1 MNFSIARCGALA
13 CVSVALWIAGCSTNV
28 PAPVADRGA
37 RPVQSANPWPASGSD
52 PRIEVRPDPRPDPRQ
67 AQGAPAVI
75 DRAAPP
81 AMISGAPIGA
91 ASAATPLPP
100 VGAAQSGNT
109 AGSQFHVVQRGE
121 NLYRIALT
129 NGVDLNA
136 LAEWNGITPV
146 TPIRE
151 GQVLRLRP
159 AAPVAGMTPGSAAPS
174 VIGAGPTGNLPPGS
188 VISVTPAPMNPSGA
202 EPAMRREPRAVRVPY
217 SDGSLAAM
225 QREQGAPG
233 SISPTAPASAPGVVS
248 GAPFDPS
255 RSAPPAAVGSS
266 APVASASTPAA
277 SSAAVESDIRP
288 GNSVEREGVTWTWP
302 TTGRVSSKFND
313 KAAMKGI
320 DIAAN
325 TGSPVV
331 AAAAGK
337 VIYVGKEP
345 RGYGQMIVV
354 SHAKETVSVYF
365 HTDKV
370 QVREQQR
377 VTLGQRLAEVSDTSG
392 NKMHFEVR
400 RQGRPIDPITVMP
413 ARN

>member
-13 CVSVALWIAGCSTNV
+13 CVSSALLVAGCSTNV

-37 RPVQSANPWPASGSD
+37 RPVQSANPWPTSASD
-52 PRIEVRPDPRPDPRQ
+52 PRIEVRPDPRPDARQ
-67 AQGAPAVI
+67 TQGAPAVI
-75 DRAAPP
+75 ERAAPP

-91 ASAATPLPP
+91 ASGATPLPP
-100 VGAAQSGNT
+100 VSAGQSGNT

-121 NLYRIALT
+121 NLYRIALN

-136 LAEWNGITPV
+136 LAEWNGITPL

-159 AAPVAGMTPGSAAPS
+159 AGAPAAA
-174 VIGAGPTGNLPPGS
+174 AGPAGNLPPGS
-188 VISVTPAPMNPSGA
+188 IVSVTPAPMNPSGA
-202 EPAMRREPRAVRVPY
+202 EPAVRREPRAVRVPY

-233 SISPTAPASAPGVVS
+233 SISPTAPASAPGAVS

-255 RSAPPAAVGSS
+255 RSAPPATVGSS
-266 APVASASTPAA
+266 APLASAPIA
-277 SSAAVESDIRP
+277 SAPSAAVESDIRP
-288 GNSVEREGVTWTWP
+288 GNGVERDGLAWTWP
-302 TTGRVSSKFND
+302 TTGRVSSKFNE

-320 DIAAN
+320 DIAAS

-400 RQGRPIDPITVMP
+400 RQGRPIDPITLMP